1 MEFVL
6 PRVADPTKELEAI
19 SNTALLTLAR
29 PSLGHRGGDD
39 PSIIIRIKH
48 QGGEVDQRPGPF
60 DQAIHVGHLVL
71 DRLER
76 PDGHTKLLSFS
87 GVVEVQLENPL
98 ACSQRRGSRPD
109 GGLLHGSDYRIVR
122 IRTHE

>member
-48 QGGEVDQRPGPF
+48 QGGEVDQHPGPF

-71 DRLER
+71 DGLER
-76 PDGHTKLLSFS
+76 PDGHTELSPFPS
-87 GVVEVQLENPL
+87 VVEVQLEDPL
-98 ACSQRRGSRPD
+98 ACAQRRGSRPD
-109 GGLLHGSDYRIVR
+109 GGLLHGSDHRIVR